1 MNALVVGSTGLVGTE
16 LVKLLDT
23 DHKLNKV
30 IALVRKKSGID
41 FRKVEEVV
49 VDFENLPS
57 QCFGEI
63 DIVFCCLGT
72 TIKKAG
78 SKDVFIRVDYEYP
91 LSTAKIAKASGV
103 KRFAIVTAMGAD
115 SKSSIF
121 YNKVKGNV
129 ENALSELNFEALGI
143 FRPSMLLGDRN
154 ESRLGERIGQVVM
167 QTLGFLIPRN
177 YKAIHGQKVATA
189 MVKFAKDESLK
200 SKIIISSG
208 EMN

>member
-30 IALVRKKSGID
+30 IALVRKKSGMA

-78 SKDVFIRVDYEYP
+78 SQGAFIKVDYEYP

-129 ENALSELNFEALGI
+129 ENALSELNFDALGI
-143 FRPSMLLGDRN
+143 SDHLCYSVI
-154 ESRLGERIGQVVM
+154 E
-167 QTLGFLIPRN
+167 T
-177 YKAIHGQKVATA
+177 KV
-189 MVKFAKDESLK
+189 
-200 SKIIISSG
+200 G
-208 EMN
+208 